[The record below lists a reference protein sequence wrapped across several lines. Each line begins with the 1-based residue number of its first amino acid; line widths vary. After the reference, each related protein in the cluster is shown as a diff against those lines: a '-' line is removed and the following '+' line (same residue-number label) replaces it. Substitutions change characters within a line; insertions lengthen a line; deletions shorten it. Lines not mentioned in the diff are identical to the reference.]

1 MPRQNRYPKELR
13 QKRVFKRS
21 LKFDP
26 IPPRVKKRKF
36 RNKKRKWFVK
46 YSCTLRTE
54 RMVSPRVYKHYK
66 LNRKDKRIKDYD
78 VWEHM
83 VYKFFRTF
91 KKHLLENESGVFIKD
106 FGYFFVM
113 RHNRIAGKVK
123 NQKVEG
129 EGRKYSAVFA
139 PIRKDTTLDTWS
151 MDWGTMNSIN
161 TKIYQNVANG
171 IRYRMA
177 YTLLYNFYG
186 NQNNQIYL
194 VEKNVNNN

>member
-1 MPRQNRYPKELR
+1 MPKQARYPKETR

-26 IPPRVKKRKF
+26 IPPRIKKRKF
-36 RNKKRKWFVK
+36 RNKKPRKFIKW
-46 YSCTLRTE
+46 SSTLKTE
-54 RMVSPRVYKHYK
+54 NIVSPRVYKHYK
-66 LNRKDKRIKDYD
+66 LNRKDKTLKDYNIWQD
-78 VWEHM
+78 D

-113 RHNRIAGKVK
+113 RHDRLSNKVG
-123 NQKVEG
+123 G
-129 EGRKYSAVFA
+129 EGRKYSAMFA
-139 PIRKDTTLDTWS
+139 PIRKDKVLDTWS
-151 MDWGTMNSIN
+151 MDYGFMDSVGET
-161 TKIYQNVANG
+161 IYNNIEKG

-194 VEKNVNNN
+194 VEKDVNNS